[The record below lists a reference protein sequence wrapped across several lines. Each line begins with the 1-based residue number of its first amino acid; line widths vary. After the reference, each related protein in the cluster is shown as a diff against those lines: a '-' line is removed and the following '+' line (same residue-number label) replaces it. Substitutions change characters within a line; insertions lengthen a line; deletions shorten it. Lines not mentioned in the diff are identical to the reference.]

1 MDVMAIKV
9 VGLTGGIG
17 SGKSAV
23 ADMFAQQGIV
33 VVDTDEISR
42 RLTGPGGDAM
52 GPLAHA
58 FGAEYVTAE
67 GALDRGAMRRRVFS
81 DPLARMKLEGILHP
95 MIMVHSL
102 RALQQAQGPYALL
115 VVPLLFESERYLAL
129 VARSLLID
137 CEETL
142 QVERVVRRSG
152 LSAQEVRAI
161 MAAQLPRGERRALA
175 DDIIENNGSLDELRL
190 QVEAK
195 HRYYHAILR

>member
-1 MDVMAIKV
+1 MAIKV

-23 ADMFAQQGIV
+23 AGMFAELDIK
-33 VVDTDEISR
+33 VVDTDDISR

-52 GPLAHA
+52 GPLASA
-58 FGAEYVTAE
+58 FGAEYLTAD
-67 GALDRGAMRRRVFS
+67 GALDRCAMRKRAFS

-102 RALQQAQGPYALL
+102 RELQQAQGPYAML

-129 VARSLLID
+129 VARSLLVD
-137 CEETL
+137 CGEAL
-142 QVERVVRRSG
+142 QIERVTRRSG
-152 LSAQEVRAI
+152 LTVAEVRAI
-161 MAAQLPRGERRALA
+161 MAAQLSRGERLARA
-175 DDIIENNGSLDELRL
+175 DDIIENNGSLDDLRL

>member
-1 MDVMAIKV
+1 MAIKV

-23 ADMFAQQGIV
+23 AGMFAELDIR
-33 VVDTDEISR
+33 VVDTDDISR

-52 GPLAHA
+52 GPLASA
-58 FGAEYVTAE
+58 FGPEYLTA
-67 GALDRGAMRRRVFS
+67 DGAMDRCAMRKRVFS

-102 RALQQAQGPYALL
+102 RELQQAQGPYAML

-129 VARSLLID
+129 VARSLLVD
-137 CEETL
+137 CGESL
-142 QVERVVRRSG
+142 QIERVTRRSG
-152 LSAQEVRAI
+152 LTAAEVRAI
-161 MAAQLPRGERRALA
+161 MAAQLSRAERVARA
-175 DDIIENNGSLDELRL
+175 DDIIENNGSLDDLRL